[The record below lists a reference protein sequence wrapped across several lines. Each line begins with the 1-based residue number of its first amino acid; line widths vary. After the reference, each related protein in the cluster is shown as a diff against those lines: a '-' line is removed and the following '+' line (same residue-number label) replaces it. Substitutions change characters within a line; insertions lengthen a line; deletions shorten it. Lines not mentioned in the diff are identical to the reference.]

1 MTTRPMKRILLAG
14 LAAVAFAL
22 PARAQTLTIM
32 NAVESQHHDPA
43 RQTAG
48 SAVMYLVGDTLVS
61 LDFDLRTVKPLLAKS
76 WTVSPDGKLYTFK
89 LRDDVTFC
97 SGKKFTADDVVY
109 TFKRV
114 LDKDLKSPMVWRMG
128 KVKDIRAPDPYT
140 IEYELEVPFSEL
152 LPNLTIFHATI
163 LNKENVEGLGKDFGV
178 KGFDGTGP
186 YCWQSWEPRNETIM
200 IRHEAYKWGPPIY
213 ENKGPAKYQ
222 RIVMKVVP
230 EEAARLAALASGQM
244 DISTFTP
251 DQYLPQIAKMPTL
264 QMLRPAAELRLFYL
278 GLKISREN
286 LSDVKVRTALNLAVD
301 RKPIVDSVYF
311 GNGEPASTYIHPKTP
326 DFDPNVPQH
335 LGKYDPVQA
344 GKLLDEAGWKMGPDQ
359 FRYKDGKKLT
369 LQLYGFA
376 GGRSP
381 KVAEAVQGYW
391 RKIGVDLQLQMWDG
405 TIVFSKLAQQDYD
418 IWSIAYPYASAGDAM
433 MLYFNSNNV
442 PTPNRMNWK
451 DPETDKLLE
460 EGAAALSDEK
470 RFEAFAKVQKIVHE
484 NALWVPLVHEG
495 VVLVANKRVKNLKA
509 HNIYATNMLYKLLD
523 AGP

>member
-1 MTTRPMKRILLAG
+1 MKKLHVTLLAA
-14 LAAVAFAL
+14 LAVGFAA
-22 PARAQTLTIM
+22 PAGAQTLTII
-32 NAVESQHHDPA
+32 NAVESAHHDPA
-43 RQTAG
+43 RTSAG
-48 SAVMYLVGDTLVS
+48 SQPMYMLGDTLVA
-61 LDFDLRTVKPLLAKS
+61 LDFDLKTIKPLLAKS

-97 SGKKFTADDVVY
+97 SGKKFTAEDVVY
-109 TFKRV
+109 TVKRV
-114 LDKDLKSPMVWRMG
+114 LDKDIKSPFTWRMG

-140 IEYELEVPFSEL
+140 VEYELEVPFSEL
-152 LPNLTIFHATI
+152 LHNLAIFQATI
-163 LNKENVEGLGKDFGV
+163 LNKENVESLGKDFGV

-186 YCWQSWEPRNETIM
+186 YCWQSWEPRNETVLT
-200 IRHEAYKWGPPIY
+200 RHEAYKWGPDVY

-222 RIVMKVVP
+222 RVVMKVVP
-230 EEAARLAALASGQM
+230 EEAARLAAMASGQM
-244 DISTFTP
+244 DICTFMP
-251 DQYLPQIAKMPTL
+251 DQYLPQVGKMPNL
-264 QMLRPAAELRLFYL
+264 QLLRPTAELRLFYL
-278 GLKISREN
+278 GLKTTREN
-286 LSDVKVRTALNLAVD
+286 LTDVRVRTALNLGVD

-311 GNGEPASTYIHPKTP
+311 GNGEPAATYIHPKTP
-326 DFDPNVPQH
+326 GFDPNVTQH
-335 LGKYDPVQA
+335 LGKYDPVAA
-344 GKLLDEAGWKMGPDQ
+344 GKLLDEAGWKMGSDQ

-369 LQLYGFA
+369 LQLYGFV

-418 IWSIAYPYASAGDAM
+418 IWSIAYPYASAGDALN
-433 MLYFNSNNV
+433 LYFHSNNV

-460 EGAAALSDEK
+460 EGASALNDEK

-509 HNIYATNMLYKLLD
+509 HNVYPNYMLYKLLD